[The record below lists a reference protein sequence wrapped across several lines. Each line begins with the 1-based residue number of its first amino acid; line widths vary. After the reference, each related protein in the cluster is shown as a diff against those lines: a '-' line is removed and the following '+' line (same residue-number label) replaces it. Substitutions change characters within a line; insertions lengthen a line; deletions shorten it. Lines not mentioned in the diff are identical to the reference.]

1 MFESLEE
8 GARDIGRHS
17 FQKHPWGARDLLT
30 HAGGDL
36 GDVESGREVVFCD
49 RIGDIDGEPDVDQV
63 VVRLLLICGRNP
75 LSAATPEASDL
86 DATGKGWHTSR
97 TVSVG

>member
-1 MFESLEE
+1 M
-8 GARDIGRHS
+8 DN
-17 FQKHPWGARDLLT
+17 LLA
-30 HAGGDL
+30 HAGSDL
-36 GDVESGREVVFCD
+36 GDVEGGREVVLGD
-49 RIGDIDGEPDVDQV
+49 RVRDVDGERDIDQV

-97 TVSVG
+97 TVSVA